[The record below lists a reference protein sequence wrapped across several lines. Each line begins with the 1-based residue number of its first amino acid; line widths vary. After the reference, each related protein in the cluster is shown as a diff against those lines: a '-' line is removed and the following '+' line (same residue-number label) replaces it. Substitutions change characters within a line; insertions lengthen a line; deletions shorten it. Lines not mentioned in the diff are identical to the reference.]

1 MTAGYKFPD
10 TPMMSAQQVAKAF
23 LTTPHH
29 IYHLAK
35 TNALPSVR
43 LGRLVR
49 FPTAEM
55 KRLAMA
61 EIEKPASAPTET
73 SFPETKADNLWS
85 GLSGQQEA

>member
-1 MTAGYKFPD
+1 MMAGYKFPD
-10 TPMMSAQQVAKAF
+10 TSMMTAQQVAEAF

-29 IYHLAK
+29 VYHLAK
-35 TNALPSVR
+35 TNVLPSVR

-55 KRLAMA
+55 KRVAMA
-61 EIEKPASAPTET
+61 ETEKPASAPTET
-73 SFPETKADNLWS
+73 GFPETKTGNLRN